1 MSRREE
7 PEAKTRAVSSTE
19 EHFADL
25 ERPMTRVPA
34 KRSTQIGALLTAIG
48 RDVQL
53 TDEEAAEF
61 ARRDRTPHEP
71 VTLD

>member
-7 PEAKTRAVSSTE
+7 PEAKTRAVTSIE

-34 KRSTQIGALLTAIG
+34 KRSMQIGALLTAIG
-48 RDVQL
+48 RDLQL
-53 TDEEAAEF
+53 TDEEATGF
-61 ARRDRTPHEP
+61 ARRDHTPHKP